1 MDNFTFDEYQMTQIK
16 LPILTQQ
23 GKGHTFGTYTEEAR
37 NQGIAG
43 LSFLKDG
50 EGITEPSLEQLN
62 ALKYIVEHQQE
73 LIDALYEYAKTVLY
87 PVHIGYIGFDE
98 TSFPEINSS
107 DDLYKTL
114 GIDTIYIFNESKEE
128 ISYVSLYFEFTGDFE
143 HGVYIVLHKSRILGW
158 EEDPDNKKAIED
170 LQA

>member
-1 MDNFTFDEYQMTQIK
+1 MNNFTFDEYQMTQIE
-16 LPILTQQ
+16 LPILTQR
-23 GKGHTFGTYTEEAR
+23 GKGNTFRTFTEESR

-43 LSFLKDG
+43 LCFLKDG
-50 EGITEPSLEQLN
+50 EGIAEPSQEQLN
-62 ALKYIVEHQQE
+62 ALRYILEHQQE
-73 LIDALYEYAKTVLY
+73 LIEALYEYTKTVLY

-98 TSFPEINSS
+98 NSFPEINSF

-114 GIDTIYIFNESKEE
+114 GIDTVYIFPESKND

-158 EEDPDNKKAIED
+158 EEDTDNKKVIED